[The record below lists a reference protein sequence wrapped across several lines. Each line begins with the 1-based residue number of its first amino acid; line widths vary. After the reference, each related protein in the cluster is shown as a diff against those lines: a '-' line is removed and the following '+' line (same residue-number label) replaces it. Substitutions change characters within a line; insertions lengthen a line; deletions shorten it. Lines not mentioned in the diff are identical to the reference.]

1 MICTEM
7 MVRISPQGNNIMQK
21 KLAVSF
27 PVKKSI
33 LLFGPLIAGAVTFAA
48 GAANAA
54 LVNDLVT
61 FTASGFTSAFGQPV
75 PTDPVTGSFTIT
87 FDPTQTYVDQT
98 VGITLN
104 SLNISLGSTLAFDY
118 SPTANSHGDADEL
131 VVGGLQAGADS
142 VFLSPTVF
150 DDFYL
155 HIFTYSSTPTFQQ
168 LGYTTSSATADSN
181 YFFTDLPNSGAG
193 SVTVTPI
200 TGTAPEPA
208 TWAMMLAGFASL
220 GFLGYRRSVKA
231 RGAA

>member
-1 MICTEM
+1 M
-7 MVRISPQGNNIMQK
+7 R
-21 KLAVSF
+21 
-27 PVKKSI
+27 SI
-33 LLFGPLIAGAVTFAA
+33 LLFSAFVAGSVAVGAQAA
-48 GAANAA
+48 DAA
-54 LVNDLVT
+54 LVHDLVT
-61 FTASGFTSAFGQPV
+61 FTASGFTSAFGEPV
-75 PTDPVTGSFTIT
+75 QTDPVTGSFTIT

>member
-1 MICTEM
+1 M
-7 MVRISPQGNNIMQK
+7 R
-21 KLAVSF
+21 
-27 PVKKSI
+27 SI
-33 LLFGPLIAGAVTFAA
+33 LLFSAFVAGSVAVSAQAA
-48 GAANAA
+48 DAA
-54 LVNDLVT
+54 LVHDLVT
-61 FTASGFTSAFGQPV
+61 FTASGFTSAFGEPV

>member
-1 MICTEM
+1 M
-7 MVRISPQGNNIMQK
+7 R
-21 KLAVSF
+21 
-27 PVKKSI
+27 SI
-33 LLFGPLIAGAVTFAA
+33 LLFSAFVAGSVAVGAQAA
-48 GAANAA
+48 DAA
-54 LVNDLVT
+54 LVHDLVT
-61 FTASGFTSAFGQPV
+61 FTASGFTSAFGEPV

-98 VGITLN
+98 VGITLD

>member
-1 MICTEM
+1 MK
-7 MVRISPQGNNIMQK
+7 R
-21 KLAVSF
+21 
-27 PVKKSI
+27 SI
-33 LLFGPLIAGAVTFAA
+33 LLFSALVAGVVAVGAQ
-48 GAANAA
+48 AANAA

-98 VGITLN
+98 SGITLN
-104 SLNISLGSTLAFDY
+104 SLNISLGSALAFDY
-118 SPTANSHGDADEL
+118 SPTGNTHGDADEL

-155 HIFTYSSTPTFQQ
+155 HILTYSSTPTFQQ
-168 LGYTTSSATADSN
+168 VGYTTSSATADSN
-181 YFFTDLPNSGAG
+181 YFFTDLPDSGAG

-200 TGTAPEPA
+200 TSGVPEPS
-208 TWAMMLAGFASL
+208 TWAMMLAGFAGL
-220 GFLGYRRSVKA
+220 GFLGYRQTVKA
-231 RGAA
+231 RLAA

>member
-1 MICTEM
+1 M
-7 MVRISPQGNNIMQK
+7 R
-21 KLAVSF
+21 
-27 PVKKSI
+27 SI
-33 LLFGPLIAGAVTFAA
+33 LLFSAFVAGSVAVGAQAA
-48 GAANAA
+48 DAA
-54 LVNDLVT
+54 LVHDLVT
-61 FTASGFTSAFGQPV
+61 FTASGFTSAFGEPV

-155 HIFTYSSTPTFQQ
+155 HIFAYSSTPTFQQ

>member
-1 MICTEM
+1 M
-7 MVRISPQGNNIMQK
+7 R
-21 KLAVSF
+21 
-27 PVKKSI
+27 SI
-33 LLFGPLIAGAVTFAA
+33 LLFSGFVAGSVAVGAQAA
-48 GAANAA
+48 DAA
-54 LVNDLVT
+54 LVHDLVT
-61 FTASGFTSAFGQPV
+61 FTASGFTSAFGEPV

>member
-1 MICTEM
+1 M
-7 MVRISPQGNNIMQK
+7 R
-21 KLAVSF
+21 
-27 PVKKSI
+27 SI
-33 LLFGPLIAGAVTFAA
+33 LLFSAFVAGSVAVGAQAA
-48 GAANAA
+48 DAA
-54 LVNDLVT
+54 LVHDLVT
-61 FTASGFTSAFGQPV
+61 FTASGFTSAFGEPV

-168 LGYTTSSATADSN
+168 VGYTTSSATPNSN